1 MLNYWIFCQMKWTK
15 WQTKMSKSN
24 LPLRRRRLWLWRR
37 RQQRKIPMREKKFER
52 KTKYNQKKK
61 TFSFELLKL
70 FNFFFVLFGSLLY
83 SFFYLESL
91 LSFSHVLHSL
101 FICLFFSYQID
112 KNGNHFFPSFTL
124 AINSRI
130 FTLKSYLKLHQ

>member
-1 MLNYWIFCQMKWTK
+1 
-15 WQTKMSKSN
+15 MSKSN

-52 KTKYNQKKK
+52 KTKYNQKK

-101 FICLFFSYQID
+101 FICLFSSYQID

>member
-1 MLNYWIFCQMKWTK
+1 
-15 WQTKMSKSN
+15 MSKSN

-52 KTKYNQKKK
+52 KTKYNQKKNI
-61 TFSFELLKL
+61 FIRIAQVVQFLLCTL
-70 FNFFFVLFGSLLY
+70 RIAVVFL
-83 SFFYLESL
+83 FFYLESL